1 MDPLQQAAGPGW
13 RAWCYSGLSTE
24 QALIMAEVQGEILRA
39 EMFTEAIGR
48 LSAAVASWS
57 KVHVILRDYSLN

>member
-1 MDPLQQAAGPGW
+1 
-13 RAWCYSGLSTE
+13 
-24 QALIMAEVQGEILRA
+24 MAEVQGEILRA

-57 KVHVILRDYSLN
+57 KVHVILRGATEDMEEARVDTSL